1 MDEFT
6 IKDVEYLVDC
16 HCDNCGDLEPLT
28 ATYEN
33 GERYC
38 IDCGRMGDLEITD
51 EEYAQIYVIEST
63 KKIVHFKKRIA
74 ELEEELKISNVEGE
88 LNGEEN

>member
-1 MDEFT
+1 MERLSKMEEFT
-6 IKDVEYLVDC
+6 IKDVEYLKDC
-16 HCDNCGDLEPLT
+16 HCDNCGDIESYT

-51 EEYAQIYVIEST
+51 EEYEQIQIEEA
-63 KKIVHFKKRIA
+63 KIKMQHFAKRI
-74 ELEEELKISNVEGE
+74 EELHKFLITKE
-88 LNGEEN
+88 